1 MALAPVDD
9 AFADLT
15 ENIIIKISEAG
26 TRDHGM
32 WVDGAVV
39 DNPCDAVVQ
48 PMGDNEMNEL
58 SPDGDHTIEHLK
70 FYVSSE
76 KFIFEIG
83 KTELVSVEYNSL
95 LYKALRI
102 SNYSRMGGYRV
113 IYAVQLEDQ
122 Q

>member
-1 MALAPVDD
+1 
-9 AFADLT
+9 
-15 ENIIIKISEAG
+15 
-26 TRDHGM
+26 
-32 WVDGAVV
+32 
-39 DNPCDAVVQ
+39 VQ
-48 PMGDNEMNEL
+48 PMGDNEMNQL

-95 LYKALRI
+95 QYKALRI